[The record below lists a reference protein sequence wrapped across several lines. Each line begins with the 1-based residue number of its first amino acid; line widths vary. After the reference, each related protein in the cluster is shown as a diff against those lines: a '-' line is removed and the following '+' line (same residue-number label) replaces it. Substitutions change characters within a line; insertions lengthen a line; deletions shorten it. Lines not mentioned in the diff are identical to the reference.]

1 MRRSSECNQE
11 PRVIV
16 LADDDS
22 RNPGL
27 VCPVCQYLSRDS
39 KDSQSIREHGA
50 CTECYTN
57 FRHLMATEWDKGVRP
72 TVEVARSKMHGIIK
86 A

>member
-1 MRRSSECNQE
+1 MRKSSESKQQ

-16 LADDDS
+16 LADTAS

-27 VCPVCQYLSRDS
+27 VCPVCQYMSRDAR
-39 KDSQSIREHGA
+39 DSQSIREHDA

-57 FRHLMATEWDKGVRP
+57 FRHLMGEEWDRGSRP
-72 TVEVARSKMHGIIK
+72 TLEEARYKMHGIIK